1 MSDVNVR
8 TTLTLDDR
16 ASSALNQI
24 KSGFK
29 ETAAAEQQAHAGAS
43 AFGNMLSTFAA
54 VNLMPA
60 IHSVYNFGKSFL
72 DAAAAGQA
80 ADNAVAALIMTAQG
94 SSWARAYDNA
104 NALGDSL
111 DEIAINAGV
120 AGDQI
125 EAGFRQLLTLTGATD
140 AGVASAKDQI
150 GKMAT
155 IAGVMGMDV
164 SAVATEFGMMGEG
177 ILRTR
182 GQLFQLLQTTGI
194 FGDNTKKAA
203 ALWAQMTEE
212 QRTKALATGLDQL
225 AGSMGKAEP
234 SLKQMVQSLD
244 TAWEVAKEKLGE
256 PLLRALMPEL
266 KRLVEWMK
274 RSRDQ
279 VEEFAKAMS
288 GDVSKAVTAAG
299 ESIRE
304 GFKWI
309 KEHQVEIK
317 DAIVDAWKF
326 AKEVVTFILAHKTEL
341 ALIYGAKTAAPIAG
355 AAVDVGRGVTSL
367 AASGVPALGIA
378 AGGAG
383 AAGAAAALGAFTL
396 AVAGVGA
403 AAWQAKKLIDEGGL
417 TSEDAKNAAAVAEM
431 FKGMRNDQNTM
442 LREWT
447 KQEIDSFNDRRA
459 AMIKWAQEAGM
470 NTRQIGEVADATWA
484 AHRAARAQVEQ
495 FDKMAAVFNNLRQ
508 AGVDLSTVDMGP
520 AVEKL
525 STGFTGAIN
534 THNEAVAVYIA
545 NVLVKNKELQ
555 AAFLNSTALTGDAMD
570 SLANMIKGKSAEL
583 DELAKQLEGA
593 ASKDKAKGDKGK
605 PAAPKVSIG
614 SATFKIEQNFRD
626 QDPDRVAIVFERDIA
641 RVVENRLQAIT
652 TSPFGT

>member
-43 AFGNMLSTFAA
+43 AFGNLLSTFAA

-125 EAGFRQLLTLTGATD
+125 EAGFRQLLTLTGATE
-140 AGVASAKDQI
+140 AGVASATDQI

-326 AKEVVTFILAHKTEL
+326 AKEVVTFILAHKTEI

-367 AASGVPALGIA
+367 AAAGVPALGIA

-383 AAGAAAALGAFTL
+383 AAGAAAALGAFAL
-396 AVAGVGA
+396 AIAGVGA
-403 AAWQAKKLIDEGGL
+403 AAWQAKQLIDEGGL

-431 FKGMRNDQNTM
+431 FKGMRNDQNMM

-459 AMIKWAQEAGM
+459 AMLRWGEEAGM
-470 NTRQIGEVADATWA
+470 NTRQLGEMADATWA

-495 FDKMAAVFNNLRQ
+495 FDVLGRQFDTTSLEILRVSGQ
-508 AGVDLSTVDMGP
+508 LGP
-520 AVEKL
+520 AFEQFT
-525 STGFTGAIN
+525 TGFTGAIN

-545 NVLVKNKELQ
+545 NILVRNRGIAE
-555 AAFLNSTALTGDAMD
+555 AFVNSTALTADAMD
-570 SLANMIKGKSAEL
+570 SLASMIKGKSAEL

-593 ASKDKAKGDKGK
+593 ASKDRVKGDKGK
-605 PAAPKVSIG
+605 PDTPKVSIG